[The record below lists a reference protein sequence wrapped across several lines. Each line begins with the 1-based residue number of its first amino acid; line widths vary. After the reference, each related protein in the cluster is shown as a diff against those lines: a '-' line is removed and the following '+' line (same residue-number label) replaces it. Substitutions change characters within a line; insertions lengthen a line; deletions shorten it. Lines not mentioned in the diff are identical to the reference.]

1 MRRRL
6 ALVVVS
12 LAGVAA
18 PLALSGP
25 AAGSCLPLLPCV
37 PPTTGGSKPPPPP
50 PPPPETRHM
59 SKLVGLADNQAAM
72 FDNPYFKG
80 LGAGWVRLIVPWDQ
94 EIRPHAFVT
103 EWLKAAQL
111 QRRKVLAVFGIGGC
125 GREHCTGQE
134 YRGTNAQYERGVRLF
149 VQRHPWIKYYS
160 TFNEPNEGWSRMRG
174 HLEDYTTRYIF
185 LSKLCQGRCTNVGGE
200 VALGERIPH
209 GGREQS
215 TNWGLRFM
223 ADLKRRKALR
233 YAPRIWGLHN
243 YVDVNR
249 REVKW
254 TRSWMKAF
262 KGTIWFTETGALM
275 NRPGGRLGFPDS
287 RPAYTYPC
295 LGTEECQNIAMR
307 FLLLHMRGRLP
318 QGRSRVQRIFV
329 YQMFANGAP
338 DGFDSGL
345 LNTHLQPRAAY
356 KTVQY
361 AALHS

>member
-1 MRRRL
+1 MRKGL
-6 ALVVVS
+6 ALLVILLGGFGAS
-12 LAGVAA
+12 LAV
-18 PLALSGP
+18 SGP
-25 AAGSCLPLLPCV
+25 ASGACLPLLPC
-37 PPTTGGSKPPPPP
+37 TTNTGSTPKPPPPP
-50 PPPPETRHM
+50 AATKHM
-59 SKLVGLADNQAAM
+59 SKLIGISDNLAAM
-72 FDNPYFKG
+72 FDNPYFQAI
-80 LGAGWVRLIVPWDQ
+80 GAGWVRIIVPWDQ
-94 EIRPHAFVT
+94 ELRPHAFVT
-103 EWLKAAQL
+103 TWLKAAQS
-111 QRRKVLAVFGIGGC
+111 QKRKVLAVFGIGGC
-125 GREHCTGQE
+125 STESCSPRQ
-134 YRGTNAQYERGVRLF
+134 YIGTNAQYERGVRLF

-160 TFNEPNEGWSRMRG
+160 TFNEPNEGWSRMRN
-174 HLEDYTTRYIF
+174 HLDDYTTRFIF

-223 ADLKRRKALR
+223 ADLRRRHAMR

-249 REVKW
+249 REVTW
-254 TRSWMKAF
+254 TKRWMQAF

-275 NRPGGRLGFPDS
+275 NRPWGRLGNPDS

-295 LGTEECQNIAMR
+295 LGTEGCQNTAMK
-307 FLLLHMRGRLP
+307 FLLQKMRSRLP
-318 QGRSRVQRIFV
+318 QGRNRVQRIFV
-329 YQMFANGAP
+329 YQMFANGLP

-345 LNTHLQPRAAY
+345 LNVHLRPRPAY